1 MQQEV
6 FEQIESIYFIDFAHN
21 DNDGVTNKIDDDA
34 DMYKLNLKINLS
46 YRSDFTDVA
55 DFELK
60 VN

>member
-6 FEQIESIYFIDFAHN
+6 FEQIESIYFIDFAYN